1 MLYYIVNV
9 VYLYCNHQKIHYT
22 PFLIKNRVASL
33 KSNFKAIKKKNS
45 MGNGELKKVL
55 KKNNI
60 KASSRIPACA
70 NRLQCSLPRYR
81 SVQHFHYQ
89 LSPTPNNPIVALSI
103 GYIYSC
109 CHKNAKSSSCD
120 LIKKKIEIELCGQFS
135 QSS

>member
-33 KSNFKAIKKKNS
+33 KSNFKPIKKNS

-89 LSPTPNNPIVALSI
+89 LSPTPSVYYSHSFRRQFHWSHSIRFPSPQLPHLQELS
-103 GYIYSC
+103 YQY
-109 CHKNAKSSSCD
+109 
-120 LIKKKIEIELCGQFS
+120 LTPYPVL
-135 QSS
+135 